1 MSQLTH
7 RQLPLIP
14 ARSRVAVVAAAVA
27 AVIAAVVLALA
38 ISASDSSSTVSEV
51 KPGEAPAL
59 RSDGGPEESTRGASG
74 GAAVRSDG
82 GPDESTRLR

>member
-14 ARSRVAVVAAAVA
+14 VRTRTALIAGVIAALV
-27 AVIAAVVLALA
+27 AAVVLALA
-38 ISASDSSSTVSEV
+38 INASDSSSALSQV

-59 RSDGGPEESTRGASG
+59 RSDGGPEESTRGATR
-74 GAAVRSDG
+74 GAALRTDG